1 MCFVYYQGLLRFAM
15 EATKSE
21 DAPENPNYSFARMD
35 PERRQFLENALKA
48 LTIDV
53 IEELQKAAATIG
65 SSTATEGELLQALET
80 ITEYIID
87 IDTAIDFCKIGG
99 LSVLLPC
106 LKSPYVKVRAKAA
119 SVIAELAQNN
129 PYCQKELMTAN
140 ALPDLMEL
148 VSEPETAPNGLIAIS
163 GLVRSYEPILTAF
176 LEIGGLECL
185 IGCLQSGQEKV
196 IVRSLFLFSSLCTDF
211 PAVRDEFVKLKAIE
225 RIIPLLRP
233 SNDYDL
239 RTETALWAL
248 NILTDNA
255 DAVSQCQTSDLNLK
269 EIIDEIIKTAGNKS
283 ACRETVE
290 YAQSILQKVFIDKQE
305 PTDR

>member
-1 MCFVYYQGLLRFAM
+1 M

-21 DAPENPNYSFARMD
+21 DAPGNSEHSFSQMD

-48 LTIDV
+48 LTVDV
-53 IEELQKAAATIG
+53 VEELQKAAATIG
-65 SSTATEGELLQALET
+65 SPTASEDELLQALET

-87 IDTAIDFCKIGG
+87 MDTAIDFCKIGG
-99 LSVLLPC
+99 LSVMLPC
-106 LKSPYVKVRAKAA
+106 LKSPHLKVRAEAA

-129 PYCQKELMTAN
+129 PYCQKELLAAN
-140 ALPDLMEL
+140 ALPDLVEL
-148 VSEPETAPNGLIAIS
+148 VSEPETAPNGLQAIS
-163 GLVRSYEPILTAF
+163 GLVRSYEPTLAAF
-176 LEIGGLECL
+176 IDIGGLECL
-185 IGCLQSGQEKV
+185 IGCLEQSDQEKV
-196 IVRSLFLFSSLCTDF
+196 IIRALFLFSSLCTDF
-211 PAVRDEFVKLKAIE
+211 PAVRDEFVKLKVVE

-233 SNDYDL
+233 SNEYDV

-269 EIIDEIIKTAGNKS
+269 DIIDEIINVAGNKPE
-283 ACRETVE
+283 CRETVE
-290 YAQSILQKVFIDKQE
+290 YAQSILQKVFIERQE